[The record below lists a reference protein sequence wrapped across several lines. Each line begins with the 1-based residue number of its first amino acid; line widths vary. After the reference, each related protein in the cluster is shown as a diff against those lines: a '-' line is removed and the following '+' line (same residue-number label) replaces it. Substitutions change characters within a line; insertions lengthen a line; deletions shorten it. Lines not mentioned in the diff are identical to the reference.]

1 MKGNIKIMKKT
12 DIANVV
18 ANVRGISKKDA
29 AEIVD
34 LVIDTIKA
42 GIKGEGEVDLYG
54 FVKFT
59 KVHKDATTARSPKT
73 GETVDVAAKDVPKC
87 KFSAAFKREL
97 L

>member
-1 MKGNIKIMKKT
+1 MKGIYKMKKT

-18 ANVRGISKKDA
+18 ANVRGVSKNEA

-42 GIKGEGEVDLYG
+42 GIKGEGEVDLHG

-59 KVHKDATTARSPKT
+59 RVHKDATTARSPKT
-73 GETVDVAAKDVPKC
+73 GEKVQVAAKDVPKC
-87 KFSAAFKREL
+87 KFSTVFKKEL